1 MLTCLVSLWH
11 YISVIMWN
19 LHINSYTHPT
29 HHEGKS
35 EWNQHLIQ
43 NSNPSLIC
51 LLSSPDTKQAEKQ
64 EHKVRKVQSMESNE
78 ACDAQK
84 TVHLEMYDKFL
95 LAQNGSQ
102 LNVGSEYCDGKNS
115 INNTAVQCFYQHEHW
130 HTHIYILWKNT
141 GLTLSVGETTVQVQS
156 FILII
161 FL

>member
-1 MLTCLVSLWH
+1 
-11 YISVIMWN
+11 MWN

-29 HHEGKS
+29 HYEGKS
-35 EWNQHLIQ
+35 GWNQHLIP
-43 NSNPSLIC
+43 NFNPSFC
-51 LLSSPDTKQAEKQ
+51 LLCLPNTEQAEKQ
-64 EHKVRKVQSMESNE
+64 GHKVRKVQSTESN
-78 ACDAQK
+78 DARDVQR

-130 HTHIYILWKNT
+130 HTHTYILWKNT
-141 GLTLSVGETTVQVQS
+141 GLTLSAGETTAQVQS
-156 FILII
+156 FII